1 MWYIGQMDGQT
12 EILALIGKIVAQWN
26 YAEHCSRQ
34 IIRMRIPGGHI
45 DDNAHIHLSKQTPK
59 WMEDQL
65 RDEVLPRW
73 SGTPGEPYLKSLIA
87 AFSSAREYR
96 NYYVHGIIATHPATP
111 DGPAQAVVVPSKP
124 HNNKMQPPE
133 FVTAAVLFPIAD
145 HLEKLGAFA
154 CDVGTAF
161 DVSGQRAT
169 NDDGSP
175 VIAALPLVIEPLP
188 PFPYAP
194 LDP

>member
-1 MWYIGQMDGQT
+1 MDGQT

-34 IIRMRIPGGHI
+34 IIRMRICGGHV
-45 DDNAHIHLSKQTPK
+45 DDRHHIHLSKQTPK

-73 SGTPGEPYLKSLIA
+73 SRAPGEPYLQSLIA
-87 AFSSAREYR
+87 AFSAAREYR
-96 NYYVHGIIATHPATP
+96 NYYVHGIIATHRETP
-111 DGPAQAVVVPSKP
+111 DGPAQAVVAPSKP
-124 HNNKMQPPE
+124 HNNKMQTPG
-133 FVTAAVLFPIAD
+133 FVTAADLYLITA

-175 VIAALPLVIEPLP
+175 VIAALPPEIAPLP

-194 LDP
+194 LVP